1 MDFSRLVLV
10 YEISLTVIHAIE
22 VLDRIELIRSDQRL
36 EMNNNLWNIKNEQ

>member
-10 YEISLTVIHAIE
+10 YEISLTVKYAIE
-22 VLDRIELIRSDQRL
+22 VLDKIELIRSDQRL